1 MITASRTRLI
11 AGLALLALVVIA
23 CGDDGS
29 SADATTVTLRI
40 HAGTVEVQEGP
51 NAAFAIASDGQLLR
65 EGDTVR
71 TGPDGRASVEWFD
84 GSVTRLDFGTLFRI
98 ADLRP
103 TGQIGGSR
111 IEAEQESGATFNR
124 VIELTE
130 TGSRFS
136 VATPTATAAVQGTT
150 FVIIDNPDGSTTV
163 AVIDGAV
170 VVTTA
175 TGAEVVVEAG
185 SMVTVDAA
193 GVVSGPS
200 PIPEELLDGE
210 WIRFNEA
217 CDAGDCSVAA
227 VASIEISPA
236 DATINVGESQAYA
249 AEGFDAAGA
258 AVGSIEA
265 TYEIDGIPCDGA
277 TCTPLEPGDYTVTGT
292 HAGLTGTANLI
303 VLATGDIQVT
313 LDWDAAVDLDLWV
326 TDPSGETV
334 MWDHPFAASGG
345 RLDRDAYPDCVFSEV
360 PPENTVWDE
369 TAPSGEYLVT
379 VHVYDMCGESAVA
392 FELTIAIGGEV
403 ILVVDDVVLTAT
415 GDTHE
420 VTFEKP

>member
-1 MITASRTRLI
+1 MITAFRTRF

-23 CGDDGS
+23 CGGD
-29 SADATTVTLRI
+29 SASDAPTVTLRI

-51 NAAFAIASDGQLLR
+51 TAAFAPAADGQILA

-71 TGPDGRASVEWFD
+71 TGTDGRATVEWFD
-84 GSVTRLDFGTLFRI
+84 GSVTRLDFGTVFRI
-98 ADLRP
+98 ADL
-103 TGQIGGSR
+103 TSAGLTGGSR
-111 IEAEQESGATFNR
+111 VEAEQTAGTTFNR
-124 VIELTE
+124 VIALTE

-150 FVIIDNPDGSTTV
+150 FIVINNPDGSTTV
-163 AVIDGAV
+163 AVIDGTV

-193 GVVSGPS
+193 GGVSGPS
-200 PIPEELLDGE
+200 PIPEEVLGGE
-210 WIRFNEA
+210 WIRYNEA

-227 VASIEISPA
+227 VASVEISPA
-236 DATINVGESQAYA
+236 DATINLGESQAYT

-258 AVGSIEA
+258 SVGLIPA
-265 TYEIDGIPCDGA
+265 TYAIDGVPCAGA

-292 HAGLTGTANLI
+292 HAGLTATANLI

-326 TDPSGETV
+326 TDPSGETI
-334 MWDHPFAASGG
+334 MYDYPLATSGG
-345 RLDRDAYPDCVFSEV
+345 RLDRDAYPDCDFTEV

-369 TAPSGEYLVT
+369 NAPSGEYQVT
-379 VHVYDMCGESAVA
+379 VHVYDMCGASAVA
-392 FELTIAIGGEV
+392 FELTVAIGGEV
-403 ILVVDDVVLTAT
+403 VLVVDDVVLTNT
-415 GDTHE
+415 DDIHE

>member
-1 MITASRTRLI
+1 MITASRTRWI
-11 AGLALLALVVIA
+11 AALALLALVVIA
-23 CGDDGS
+23 CGDERLPV
-29 SADATTVTLRI
+29 TVTLRI
-40 HAGTVEVQEGP
+40 HAGTVEVQAG
-51 NAAFAIASDGQLLR
+51 ADTGFATASDGQILG

-71 TGPDGRASVEWFD
+71 TGPDGRASIEWFD
-84 GSVTRLDFGTLFRI
+84 GSVTRLDFGTVFRI
-98 ADLRP
+98 ADLASA
-103 TGQIGGSR
+103 GLSGGSR
-111 IEAEQESGATFNR
+111 VEAEQTAGTTFNR
-124 VIELTE
+124 VIGLTE

-136 VATPTATAAVQGTT
+136 VATPTASAAVQGTT
-150 FVIIDNPDGSTTV
+150 FIVINNPDGSTTV
-163 AVIDGAV
+163 AVTDGTV

-193 GVVSGPS
+193 GNVSGPL

-210 WIRFNEA
+210 WIRYNEA
-217 CDAGDCSVAA
+217 CDAGDCAVAA
-227 VASIEISPA
+227 AASIGVSPA

-249 AEGFDAAGA
+249 AEGFDAGGVS
-258 AVGSIEA
+258 VGSIPA
-265 TYEIDGIPCDGA
+265 TYEIDGVPCDGA
-277 TCTPLEPGDYTVTGT
+277 SCTPLEPGDYTVTAT
-292 HAGLTGTANLI
+292 HAGLTATANLI

-313 LDWDAAVDLDLWV
+313 LDWDAPVDLDLWV

-369 TAPSGEYLVT
+369 AAPAGEYLVT

-420 VTFEKP
+420 VTFEHS